1 MAAIPQ
7 KPLEELIR
15 ELPPQ
20 LRQQVQDFVEF
31 LLEKHKKPSEQPAQL
46 TFSWYGA
53 LKQYRDQFTSVEL
66 QHKILEWWVEE
77 IQNELSGR

>member
-1 MAAIPQ
+1 MAAIPE

-15 ELPPQ
+15 ELPPY
-20 LRQQVQDFVEF
+20 LRQEVQDFVEF
-31 LLEKHKKPSEQPAQL
+31 LLAKHKKPTEQPARL
-46 TFSWYGA
+46 TLSWYGA
-53 LKQYRDQFTSVEL
+53 LKPYQEQFTSVEL